1 MKYKKQIATG
11 ALAFSLLISGTN
23 VFAATPIDLGIKNT
37 QQSYQKQNK
46 NSKNSKMKRK
56 GRGNIVGTISSIN
69 GIDFVIDV
77 KNMKTKI
84 TSSMD
89 VKTEA
94 NTKYS
99 KNGITVSASTLS
111 VGQKVIVMGSLDAT
125 TNILTAKKVKIV

>member
-23 VFAATPIDLGIKNT
+23 VFAATPMDLGIKNR

-46 NSKNSKMKRK
+46 HAKNLKIKNR

-69 GIDFVIDV
+69 DTDFVIDV

-84 TSSMD
+84 TSSVD
-89 VKTEA
+89 VKTETT
-94 NTKYS
+94 TKYS
-99 KNGITVSASTLS
+99 KNGIDTNVSTLS
-111 VGQKVIVMGSLDAT
+111 VGQKVIVIGSYDAT
-125 TNILTAKKVKIV
+125 TNILTAKTIKIV